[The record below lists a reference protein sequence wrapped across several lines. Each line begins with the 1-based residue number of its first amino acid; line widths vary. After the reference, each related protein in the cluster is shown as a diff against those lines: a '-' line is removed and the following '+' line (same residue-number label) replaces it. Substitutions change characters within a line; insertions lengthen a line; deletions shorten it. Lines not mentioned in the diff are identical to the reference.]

1 MVHIHLNCGRN
12 IAEEGN
18 FQIILAFLYSLYRE
32 FSLLIGYCPQIGTF
46 DQDGCTGLWRTRPFV
61 GDTTGDRINVG
72 AGFNSENSERK
83 KQAKHYFKCRRSHR
97 TNFVQISL
105 YIANGTIA
113 NNG

>member
-46 DQDGCTGLWRTRPFV
+46 DQDGCTG
-61 GDTTGDRINVG
+61 
-72 AGFNSENSERK
+72 
-83 KQAKHYFKCRRSHR
+83 
-97 TNFVQISL
+97 
-105 YIANGTIA
+105 
-113 NNG
+113 